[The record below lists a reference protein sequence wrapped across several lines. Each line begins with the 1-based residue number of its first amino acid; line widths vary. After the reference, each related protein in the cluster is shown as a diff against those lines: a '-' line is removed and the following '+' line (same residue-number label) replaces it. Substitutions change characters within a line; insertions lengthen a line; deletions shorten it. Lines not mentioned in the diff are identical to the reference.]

1 VRKGLISLLIGSL
14 LLLPLQGVSAI
25 TPKTGASCSKFKL
38 VLLVGNYK
46 FNCIKSGR
54 KLVWSRTLV
63 VTKPTP
69 APSPLPEPT
78 STTTPTPTPTAS
90 STQSSARVIR
100 NSVALAVQKILDKA
114 ASSTAKFSG
123 KVTWDF
129 SGNPSPVEKQGTIDG
144 FMNSI
149 NSYTKLGIPTSDT
162 ILINVDSMD
171 SLYAELTKYHCSFSK
186 ENLPTRAGFFLP
198 NNCDGGQGVV
208 TAFIW
213 DVVKWPVESFDFQ
226 TILTHE
232 YFHQIQQ
239 LENRNMGNAN
249 FPKWFWE
256 GGAVFF
262 SGLSYSIWNTKK
274 TYEANLQENF
284 SGEKYKSVLDEP
296 CRKATIEELSDIN
309 TPTPKQSCAY
319 SKGAM
324 LVEYFVASFGIDNY
338 LKIIRENSDPD
349 WHNFGKVFN
358 SVTNV
363 NLDDFYKDASMFLTS
378 RGWETSY

>member
-1 VRKGLISLLIGSL
+1 MV
-14 LLLPLQGVSAI
+14 
-25 TPKTGASCSKFKL
+25 GASCKKFKQ
-38 VLLVGNYK
+38 VLTVGDNK
-46 FNCIKSGR
+46 FTCIKFGK
-54 KLVWSRTLV
+54 KLVWSRAVV
-63 VTKPTP
+63 VTKPIPAPSPFPGATSTPTP
-69 APSPLPEPT
+69 APS
-78 STTTPTPTPTAS
+78 SAPTPTAS
-90 STQSSARVIR
+90 STQSSAKVIR
-100 NSVALAVQKILDKA
+100 DSVALAVQKILNKA

-129 SGNPSPVEKQGTIDG
+129 TGNPSPVEKQGTIDG

-186 ENLPTRAGFFLP
+186 DKLPTRAGFFLP

-213 DVVKWPVESFDFQ
+213 DVDKWPVDSFDFQ

-262 SGLSYSIWNTKK
+262 SGLSYSSWNTKK
-274 TYEANLQENF
+274 SYEEYLQENF
-284 SGEKYKSVLDEP
+284 SGEIYKSVLDEP

-324 LVEYFVASFGIDNY
+324 LVEYFVSCYGVDKY
-338 LKIIRENSDPD
+338 LKIIRENFDPD
-349 WHNFGKVFN
+349 WHNFGKVFK